1 MEICSKNLTKSS
13 FSVSN
18 VCQNGLSAGGA
29 VNSANL
35 PAVPLPESVARSL
48 HSATAGAPYHAS
60 AHQQQGHLAVA
71 TSSAGAAAAAPPP
84 KPLYRPFALSPP
96 PSTPKVSTATPHTP
110 ATPFYPPYSN
120 PFFPNS
126 YNPFYPTSSTSFNN
140 GLFPPP
146 QTTTPTSTLA
156 THTVASSHHDL
167 TCKSHLPKLA
177 HALTN
182 SAPRATP
189 TATPIKS
196 SYPSLPLNDPAN
208 LRRELDNRYLHD
220 RSLIR
225 PPTYMGSADVSN
237 PLTARLA
244 PPFQRPPN
252 NQSPGFLS
260 ASLVSFKDD
269 FVKRFKSLLILFFY
283 RAKIQKWAGPTHYLR
298 AWARPRASQAFRL
311 STL

>member
-1 MEICSKNLTKSS
+1 M
-13 FSVSN
+13 
-18 VCQNGLSAGGA
+18 
-29 VNSANL
+29 NSANL